1 MPIDRVINFGDFHM
15 EQTCNDLGTHN
26 MPPTKK
32 LLLVR
37 QLSSNHPAFTENAIR
52 ALIYASK
59 SRKRSASKSGVAD
72 IPGNGLAHA
81 IIKLGRRVLID
92 EQAFLEW
99 VNSHAM
105 ARVSKGGP
113 LDELPRNKRRVPNSS
128 ADATSSFQRHAV

>member
-1 MPIDRVINFGDFHM
+1 M
-15 EQTCNDLGTHN
+15 EQTCNDHGTHN

-37 QLSSNHPAFTENAIR
+37 QLSSNHPAFTENALR

-59 SRKRSASKSGVAD
+59 SRKRSASKSGLAD

-99 VNSHAM
+99 VNSHAVE
-105 ARVSKGGP
+105 RVSKVGT
-113 LDELPRNKRRVPNSS
+113 LDELPRNRRLITNGST
-128 ADATSSFQRHAV
+128 DATSSFQRHTV